1 MNAIAILLLLLSLPD
16 PLTTLVLRSGERLDV
31 EGKVRQDNGVVVFR
45 AAGQLYSV
53 PLDEVDV
60 EASRSASE
68 PKPVVV
74 APPPP
79 KRKAAPRLSEAER
92 KRLIDELEQ
101 NHAGVP
107 ASPRQTTITPPA
119 PAAPE
124 EARRVKMEEWE
135 WRRQA
140 RSHEETIRR
149 AQENVAM
156 LRKDME
162 RLRGEIATLLSLGF
176 KPSQF
181 SYQTSRLQMLTEQ
194 IPWADL
200 EVQRAERLYA
210 EFREDARKQ
219 DILPGWLR

>member
-1 MNAIAILLLLLSLPD
+1 MNAIAILLLLLTLPD
-16 PLTTLVLRSGERLDV
+16 SLTTLVLRSGERLDV
-31 EGKVRQDNGVVVFR
+31 EGKVRQDNDVIVFR
-45 AAGQLYSV
+45 AGGQLFSL
-53 PLDEVDV
+53 PIDEVDV
-60 EASRSASE
+60 EASRTASE
-68 PKPVVV
+68 PKPVIVV
-74 APPPP
+74 SPPP

-92 KRLIDELEQ
+92 KRLIEQLEQ
-101 NHAGVP
+101 NHSGLP
-107 ASPRQTTITPPA
+107 ASPRQNTVTAPTPVP
-119 PAAPE
+119 PE

-156 LRKDME
+156 LRQNAE

-194 IPWADL
+194 IPWAEL